1 MRRTSRVSRRLIAVM
16 GGLLLC
22 AVEAAAHGGAVENID
37 LSASPDLERAVIQ
50 AAQQYLG
57 TTRPPESF
65 DHVNGK
71 VSVNFDRAAA
81 VAVLVDALD
90 YGRSGRVRVFGFK
103 DERRLP
109 KQAATRISR
118 AEATARARTVF
129 EREIPAEMGAQLSPL
144 SLRPLAGTYVA
155 TWIRKVG
162 GVPILG
168 NETFE
173 VVVNGVTGE
182 VVGWELGIFDF
193 PSQVIDLGLTI
204 PADAARRR
212 AADAVRARGLP
223 HVLVTAPPM
232 TLVVHGREPYYG
244 MVFATGDSSD
254 RRYVTV
260 HGRGG
265 QVQIGP
271 RNLEFEEVAEA
282 MRPGTTSAFPGPAE

>member
-1 MRRTSRVSRRLIAVM
+1 MGRTSRVSRRLISVM
-16 GGLLLC
+16 GSLLLW
-22 AVEAAAHGGAVENID
+22 AAGAAAHGGAVENID

-71 VSVNFDRAAA
+71 VSVNFDRSAG

-103 DERRLP
+103 DERRFP
-109 KQAATRISR
+109 KGAATRISR
-118 AEATARARTVF
+118 AEAATRAREVF
-129 EREIPAEMGAQLSPL
+129 EREIPAEMRAELSPL
-144 SLRPLAGTYVA
+144 SLRPLSGTYVA
-155 TWIRKVG
+155 KWIRKVG
-162 GVPILG
+162 GAPILG

-173 VVVNGVTGE
+173 VAVNGVTGE

-193 PSQVIDLGLTI
+193 PSHVIDLVLRVS
-204 PADAARRR
+204 ADAARRR
-212 AADAVRARGLP
+212 AVNAVQERGLL
-223 HVLVTAPPM
+223 HALITAFPI

-244 MVFATGDSSD
+244 MVFATEDSRD

-271 RNLEFEEVAEA
+271 RNVEFEEVAEA
-282 MRPGTTSAFPGPAE
+282 LRPGAMGAFPGSAE

>member
-1 MRRTSRVSRRLIAVM
+1 M
-16 GGLLLC
+16 GCLLLW

-71 VSVNFDRAAA
+71 VSVNFDRSAG

-109 KQAATRISR
+109 KGAASRISPAEAATR
-118 AEATARARTVF
+118 ARKVF
-129 EREIPAEMGAQLSPL
+129 DGKIPAEMRAELSPL
-144 SLRPLAGTYVA
+144 SLRPLSGTYVA
-155 TWIRKVG
+155 KWIRKVE

-193 PSQVIDLGLTI
+193 PSHVIELGLRV

-212 AADAVRARGLP
+212 AVEAVRERGLP
-223 HVLVTAPPM
+223 HALITAPPM

-244 MVFATGDSSD
+244 MVFAIEESRD

-271 RNLEFEEVAEA
+271 RNVEFEEVAEA
-282 MRPGTTSAFPGPAE
+282 LQPGATRALPGPAE